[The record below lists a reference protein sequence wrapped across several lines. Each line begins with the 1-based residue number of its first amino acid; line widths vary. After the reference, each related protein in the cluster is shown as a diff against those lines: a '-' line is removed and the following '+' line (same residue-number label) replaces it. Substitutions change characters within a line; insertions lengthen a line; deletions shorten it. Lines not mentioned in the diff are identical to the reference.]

1 MPVKI
6 MWGQATVIKGQVYVG
21 GGVVE
26 SGAEGFLVCMYNPI
40 KNEWSTLPPAPV
52 KLFGIGQLSGKL
64 VLVGGKLQAGRRTAD
79 VHVFEDSQQW
89 EKSIPAMPS
98 PRSAAAVLSHNNS
111 LVVLGG
117 SNTGE
122 PCATVFVYSGVTSQ
136 WSSPGSLPF
145 ACWRLSSAVV
155 HNSCFLAGG
164 YYGLIFNQQRR
175 SVISA
180 MLPSCSVVDSL
191 PDMPHYDSSIA
202 TVGGSILAIGGIPT
216 VAPVS
221 LLVSYLNRGGDTSYR
236 DNVSSEVYAYCPT
249 TSSWV
254 HIGDLPAPR
263 NRVAT
268 ATLPSGELLVMGGGN
283 RESNFSNSVF
293 MGSILRPLT
302 RAVVA

>member
-1 MPVKI
+1 M
-6 MWGQATVIKGQVYVG
+6 
-21 GGVVE
+21 
-26 SGAEGFLVCMYNPI
+26 
-40 KNEWSTLPPAPV
+40 

-64 VLVGGKLQAGRRTAD
+64 VLVGGKLQTGRRMAD

-145 ACWRLSSAVV
+145 ACWKLSSAVV

-202 TVGGSILAIGGIPT
+202 TVGGSILAMVISRATSISMLETIQCSIAQFVLLCLRTQWPPYSSTKLRRSVISPIFPPCSLIENLPDMPHYDNSIAAIG
-216 VAPVS
+216 
-221 LLVSYLNRGGDTSYR
+221 
-236 DNVSSEVYAYCPT
+236 
-249 TSSWV
+249 
-254 HIGDLPAPR
+254 
-263 NRVAT
+263 
-268 ATLPSGELLVMGGGN
+268 
-283 RESNFSNSVF
+283 
-293 MGSILRPLT
+293 GSILASGGASKVTYLIDALYGSDCIP
-302 RAVVA
+302 